1 MMHIAVASVNRFSHQ
16 QIRDAIKR
24 VERGLFR
31 YLELK
36 KLFASGVNVRDR
48 NFQKLFNGWPD

>member
-1 MMHIAVASVNRFSHQ
+1 MMHIAVASVDRFSHL

-24 VERGLFR
+24 VEKGLFR

-36 KLFASGVNVRDR
+36 MLFASGVNVRDR
-48 NFQKLFNGWPD
+48 NFQKVI